1 MFKLR
6 KGFLKRNW
14 GLIDSISSL
23 IVDIILLNVSFFV
36 SIWLRFGNLHDFKN
50 YTKPLAFINVI
61 FLLVS
66 LGLGVYR
73 SRYNFSRDAIRSS
86 YKRLIM
92 YVAVL
97 TMAFLYVIRGQVYS
111 RVVIMINFFVI
122 YVFFEFAHSMMRRI
136 RNKLLKNQSIGFRTI
151 IIGSDEWAFKFSQQI
166 SYLFGGFFHVSG
178 YVRKKGERSS
188 RVYKEIKDRVIGSES
203 QLKKLLETYQPDVI
217 FFISD
222 TMELKGYES
231 MLALCRQHNVKL
243 KMVSPKI
250 ATIFQNSRIRDVYGV
265 SLVLENWRIHFHRF
279 NSRLKR
285 VFDLAFV
292 VLISPV
298 ILPLCLIIALCIKL
312 TSPGPVFFKQQR
324 SLHKGGPEF
333 YFYKFRSMYVNADEI
348 KEKLLEK
355 NEADG
360 ALFKMKKDPRVTFFG
375 RIIRKLSLDELPQ
388 LINVIKGD
396 MSVVGPRPLP
406 VADFN
411 QIDDAS
417 MNYEWH
423 KQRGNVKP
431 GITGLWQISGR
442 SNLTFEDMLFL
453 DLYYVE
459 HQSIFFDL
467 EILFETLPVMIF
479 GRGAY

>member
-1 MFKLR
+1 
-6 KGFLKRNW
+6 
-14 GLIDSISSL
+14 
-23 IVDIILLNVSFFV
+23 
-36 SIWLRFGNLHDFKN
+36 
-50 YTKPLAFINVI
+50 
-61 FLLVS
+61 
-66 LGLGVYR
+66 
-73 SRYNFSRDAIRSS
+73 
-86 YKRLIM
+86 
-92 YVAVL
+92 
-97 TMAFLYVIRGQVYS
+97 
-111 RVVIMINFFVI
+111 
-122 YVFFEFAHSMMRRI
+122 
-136 RNKLLKNQSIGFRTI
+136 
-151 IIGSDEWAFKFSQQI
+151 
-166 SYLFGGFFHVSG
+166 
-178 YVRKKGERSS
+178 
-188 RVYKEIKDRVIGSES
+188 
-203 QLKKLLETYQPDVI
+203 
-217 FFISD
+217 
-222 TMELKGYES
+222 
-231 MLALCRQHNVKL
+231 
-243 KMVSPKI
+243 
-250 ATIFQNSRIRDVYGV
+250 QNSRIRDVYGV

-298 ILPLCLIIALCIKL
+298 FLPLCLIIALFIKL
-312 TSPGPVFFKQQR
+312 TSRGPVFFKQRR
-324 SLHKGGPEF
+324 SLYKGGPVF
-333 YFYKFRSMYVNADEI
+333 YFYKFRSMYVNAEDI

-375 RIIRKLSLDELPQ
+375 RFIRKLSLDELPQ
-388 LINVIKGD
+388 LINVIKGE

-406 VADFN
+406 VDDFN
-411 QIDDAS
+411 KIDDKS

-467 EILFETLPVMIF
+467 EILFETLPVMVF